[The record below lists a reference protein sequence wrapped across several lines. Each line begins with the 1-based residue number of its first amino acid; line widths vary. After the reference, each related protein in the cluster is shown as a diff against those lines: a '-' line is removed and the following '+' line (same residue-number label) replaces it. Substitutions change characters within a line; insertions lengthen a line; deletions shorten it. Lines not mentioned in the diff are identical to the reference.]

1 VPDTACFLRFAEFL
15 FQGQLRRADQG
26 GVAMVEY
33 TLDKSNNIATSARA
47 DVVDAPMVGKMRLT
61 LALAM
66 LLTLYV
72 EHAPLA
78 SDNQAVWLVFG
89 AYAIHSLVLA
99 AGSELHKPFTQGK
112 LIHWLDVAWFALIVF
127 FAGRASSVFYLA
139 FLFAILTSSFRW
151 GREEGA
157 RVAIASALLS
167 LACGL
172 VTFVEGD
179 LPRLLL
185 RTVFLLSLGYMSAY
199 WGESEVKLKRRL
211 ALLRDVTRLSN
222 PRFGVDQTI
231 RVVMLNLQTFFKG
244 SGCILIMQDA
254 ETHACLLRE
263 TGAGSPPGGARA
275 HEVDPDVASCLLTA
289 FRNQIIV
296 YRRRKAGRLS
306 SFRGC
311 LAQDSTTHKWSA
323 LPEQEIKTALD
334 LLESSYFISAPL
346 TLRKGSGRIFMTFKS
361 HTFTR
366 DDALFLGHAVAQ
378 AFPQIENIELLDQLA
393 SRAAIREREKIALD
407 LHDATVQPYIGLRL
421 GLSALRNKAARDNPL
436 LGDIDR
442 LIGMSTEVIA
452 DLRCFTSTFERSP
465 KSAMPAM
472 QEILKKTAA
481 QARALYGLDVALSMD
496 GLLDVSD
503 RLAVEVL
510 HVVGEGLNNIRKHTS
525 AQRGFV
531 RLKTRDGQ
539 LCIQIENEGGD
550 KPFTAFKP
558 RSILRRA
565 AVLGGNAYVV
575 QGTHGGAVVH
585 VEIPT

>member
-1 VPDTACFLRFAEFL
+1 MLEYRHINPD
-15 FQGQLRRADQG
+15 DI
-26 GVAMVEY
+26 
-33 TLDKSNNIATSARA
+33 SSSATA
-47 DVVDAPMVGKMRLT
+47 DVVDAPMVGKMRLA
-61 LALAM
+61 LAIAM
-66 LLTLYV
+66 LLTLYT
-72 EHAPLA
+72 EHSQLA
-78 SDNQAVWLVFG
+78 SGNETVWIVFG
-89 AYAIHSLVLA
+89 AYAVHSVVLA
-99 AGSELHKPFTQGK
+99 IGSELHKPFTRGK
-112 LIHWLDVAWFALIVF
+112 LIHWLDVAWFGLIVF
-127 FAGRASSVFYLA
+127 SAGRASSVFYLS

-157 RVAIASALLS
+157 RIAVASAVLS

-172 VTFVEGD
+172 GSFVEGD

-185 RTVFLLSLGYMSAY
+185 RTAFLLSLGYMSAY

-231 RVVMLNLQTFFKG
+231 HVVIMNIQTFFKG

-254 ETHACLLRE
+254 DTEACSLRTTATDSGPGASKAHAVR
-263 TGAGSPPGGARA
+263 S
-275 HEVDPDVASCLLTA
+275 SCLLAA
-289 FRNQIIV
+289 FRNKVVV
-296 YRRRKAGRLS
+296 YRRRKLGWFASRE
-306 SFRGC
+306 GC
-311 LAQDSTTHKWSA
+311 LAYDSTTHKWIP
-323 LPEQEIKTALD
+323 LPQQQTKAATD
-334 LLESSYFISAPL
+334 LLNSSHFISAPL
-346 TLRKGSGRIFMTFKS
+346 SLRKGRGRIFVTFNS
-361 HTFTR
+361 QTFSR

-393 SRAAIREREKIALD
+393 SHAAIREREKIALD

-421 GLSALRNKAARDNPL
+421 GLNALRNKANSDNPL
-436 LGDIDR
+436 VEDIDR
-442 LIGMSTEVIA
+442 LIGMANEVIA
-452 DLRCFTSTFERSP
+452 DLRGFTSTYERSP
-465 KSAMPAM
+465 RSAAPAM

-481 QARALYGLDVALSMD
+481 QARALYGLDITLSME
-496 GLLDVSD
+496 GLPDVSD

-531 RLKTRDGQ
+531 RLKTGNGQ
-539 LCIQIENEGGD
+539 LCIQIENEGND

-565 AVLGGNAYVV
+565 AVLGGSAYVV
-575 QGTHGGAVVH
+575 QGAHGGAVVH